1 MNFSSLEESNMSAT
15 CSKISTDNKDII
27 EPCVGQQNDKQKAKN
42 INLMS
47 EATINVEA
55 GKKVKLDCDTH
66 FSDETE
72 NRASP
77 TQNNSCSPVTLHQ
90 DQANASS
97 GQISPVRVA
106 RERCMYG
113 ARCYR

>member
-1 MNFSSLEESNMSAT
+1 MDFSSLEESNMPAT

-27 EPCVGQQNDKQKAKN
+27 EPFVGQNDKQKAKN

-47 EATINVEA
+47 EATANVEA
-55 GKKVKLDCDTH
+55 GKKIKLDCDTH
-66 FSDETE
+66 FSAKTE
-72 NRASP
+72 NRALP
-77 TQNNSCSPVTLHQ
+77 MQNNLCSSVTLHQ

-97 GQISPVRVA
+97 DEVNPVRVA
-106 RERCMYG
+106 RERCMFG